1 MNLIA
6 RILIFL
12 LIFSSAALAQS
23 TRPTLLG
30 DALEVS
36 LITIGPGA
44 QAYEAFGHNAL
55 VIRNRFNGASAA
67 YNYGVFDFD
76 QKNFYWRFIQGRMLY
91 TMDLFAVEPM
101 LADYIANDR
110 TVWEQVLN
118 LSADQKLALLDYLDN
133 NARPQNKDYLYDYYR
148 NNCST
153 KVRDAL
159 DSAGVLDGFIHQQ
172 TAAVFPGTTY
182 RWHTRRLT
190 VGTPPLYIALEAVLG
205 RPVDRPIS
213 RWEEMFLPDKLRD
226 FIRDATIISTSGQ
239 PVPLLKSER
248 LLHRSSR
255 FVDRTAPP
263 NVVWKYLLAGMVY
276 AGVLMSLGRRLS
288 AGRWARKI
296 WGALA
301 VLWMAVAGFGGA
313 FGIWAWFFTN
323 HSAAAHNENLL
334 SLNVALIALIALTPP
349 ALARRHR
356 GLKLARLLAV
366 FVAATAVLGLL
377 LKALPAF
384 YQYNWDILALA
395 IPIQLSIAWTLWR
408 LVPPPAE
415 ISSHSKSQ
423 HLQSKAQERTHER

>member
-1 MNLIA
+1 MADTPVNLIA
-6 RILIFL
+6 RTLIFP
-12 LIFSSAALAQS
+12 LIFAASALAQS
-23 TRPTLLG
+23 TPPASLG

-44 QAYEAFGHNAL
+44 ESYEAFGHNAL
-55 VIRNRFNGASAA
+55 VIRNTQNGASAA

-76 QKNFYWRFIQGRMLY
+76 QENFYWRFIQGRMLY
-91 TMDLFAVEPM
+91 TMAVFPVQSM
-101 LADYIANDR
+101 IADYIAHDR
-110 TVWEQVLN
+110 TIWEQVLN
-118 LSADQKLALLDYLDN
+118 LSADQKLALLDDLEN
-133 NARPQNKDYLYDYYR
+133 NAKPQNRDYLYDYYR

-159 DSAGVLDGFIHQQ
+159 DAAGVLDGLIRQK
-172 TAAVFPGTTY
+172 TATAFPGTTY

-205 RPVDRPIS
+205 QPVDRPIS

-226 FIRDATIISTSGQ
+226 FIREAAIPTISGQ
-239 PVPLLKSER
+239 SVPLLKSER

-255 FVDRTAPP
+255 FVDRPAPP
-263 NVVWKYLLAGMVY
+263 PVAWKYLLFGLVF
-276 AGVLMSLGRRLS
+276 AGVLMSLGRHLS
-288 AGRWARKI
+288 GSKWARMT

-301 VLWMAVAGFGGA
+301 VLWMAVAGFGGS
-313 FGIWAWFFTN
+313 FGTWAWFFTN
-323 HSAAAHNENLL
+323 HTAAAHNENLL
-334 SLNVALIALIALTPP
+334 SLNVVLIALIVMTPP

-356 GLKLARLLAV
+356 GLRLARILAN
-366 FVAATAVLGLL
+366 FAASTAVLALL

-408 LVPPPAE
+408 LSRRPAE
-415 ISSHSKSQ
+415 ITSRSV
-423 HLQSKAQERTHER
+423 QEN